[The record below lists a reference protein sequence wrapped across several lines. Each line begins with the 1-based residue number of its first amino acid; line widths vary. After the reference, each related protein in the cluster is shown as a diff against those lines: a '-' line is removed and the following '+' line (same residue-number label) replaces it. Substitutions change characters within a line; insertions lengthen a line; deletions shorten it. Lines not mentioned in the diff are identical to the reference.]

1 MIQSAIGMPKSFIPT
16 VEDPLTVQV
25 ERGMIYPLILGGGLA
40 HNLDPIDRLIDLSNN
55 SCLEQITVVDV
66 AGHRRPVYRP
76 LLIYCWLVAMKLS
89 PRDQWK
95 DAIYRWCDVLGDS
108 LLNAAPTSC
117 DAINGAEITKLAWE
131 ALAMQLAAGLFIE
144 PMWTIASA
152 NAFATICQAQQ
163 RDGAFLKTSSSDNPE
178 THWYHELVILHAM
191 TSFAVHSRNDIAMQ
205 SAARNAEFH
214 LRQTQ
219 PDHATSQPWGLLA
232 FVLHAPLLADQ
243 VLHTITTQH
252 PGGVDGVSLLLLADA
267 LYGLR
272 QLKWKSE

>member
-1 MIQSAIGMPKSFIPT
+1 
-16 VEDPLTVQV
+16 
-25 ERGMIYPLILGGGLA
+25 
-40 HNLDPIDRLIDLSNN
+40 
-55 SCLEQITVVDV
+55 
-66 AGHRRPVYRP
+66 
-76 LLIYCWLVAMKLS
+76 
-89 PRDQWK
+89 
-95 DAIYRWCDVLGDS
+95 
-108 LLNAAPTSC
+108 
-117 DAINGAEITKLAWE
+117 
-131 ALAMQLAAGLFIE
+131 MQLAAGLFIE